1 MTFNEHVL
9 SPETVEP
16 PPTGI
21 IFVDILWGIDEEGRR
36 KRNRKKPI

>member
-21 IFVDILWGIDEEGRR
+21 IFVDIVGRRR
-36 KRNRKKPI
+36 KRN